1 MKNKFNL
8 TREQN
13 VFIAKRNIV
22 DYIWKSANLEGI
34 DVTYSE
40 TQAIYDGGVVN
51 GLTVDK
57 IIAINNL
64 KYAWQ
69 FILENDGID
78 YDYKAL
84 CQIHKLTCDKLVL
97 EQNLGRIRTTPV
109 NIGGTNWKP
118 QFPIESQIKEEL
130 ERLLNQP
137 EKTKTEIAIE
147 IMLWVMRRQMF
158 IDGNKR
164 VGMLFANKIMIDNG
178 CGIIT
183 ISQENQSTFFEK
195 LIKFYETGD
204 NTDLKQWIYETS
216 IDGINLNNKK

>member
-1 MKNKFNL
+1 MENKFHL

-34 DVTYSE
+34 GVTYSE
-40 TQAIYDGGVVN
+40 TQAIYDGGIVN

-69 FILENDGID
+69 FILENRDID
-78 YDYKAL
+78 YDFKVL
-84 CQIHKLTCDKLVL
+84 LHIHKLTCDKLVL
-97 EQNLGRIRTTPV
+97 DSNLEKLRTTPV
-109 NIGGTNWKP
+109 NIGETTWKP

-130 ERLLNQP
+130 AELLNQR

-147 IMLWVMRRQMF
+147 AMLWIMRRQMF

-183 ISQENQSTFFEK
+183 ISQENQPTFFEK
-195 LIKFYETGD
+195 LIKFYESGD
-204 NTDLKQWIYETS
+204 NTDLKKWIYETS
-216 IDGINLNNKK
+216 IDGIDL

>member
-1 MKNKFNL
+1 MKNIFNL

-34 DVTYSE
+34 GVTYPE
-40 TQAIYDGGVVN
+40 TQAIYDGGIVN

-57 IIAINNL
+57 VITINNL

-69 FILENDGID
+69 FILENESTD
-78 YDYKAL
+78 YDFKTL
-84 CQIHKLTCDKLVL
+84 CHLHKLTCDKLVL
-97 EQNLGRIRTTPV
+97 DQSLGTLRTTPV
-109 NIGGTNWKP
+109 NIGGTSWKP

-130 ERLLNQP
+130 ETMLNQP

-147 IMLWVMRRQMF
+147 IMLWIMRRQMF

-183 ISQENQSTFFEK
+183 ISQDNQPTFFEK
-195 LIKFYETGD
+195 LIKFYESGD

-216 IDGINLNNKK
+216 IDGIDL